1 MLLADTTGQ
10 RKWEFSSAGRA
21 SALQAGCH
29 RFEPCNSHQI
39 HFMKIKCYGPVVQL
53 VRTPACHAGGREF
66 EPHPGRHMPLQL
78 SRQSKGL
85 KIPVSAVRFHPK
97 APLHNSMN
105 CEKCG
110 SGSVVE
116 RHLAKVNVASS
127 NLVFRSIYYKT
138 KDAKICVFCYL
149 YPAPQPSGKA
159 EVCKTFIPQFKSGW
173 RLQSIIYRETIYY
186 I

>member
-66 EPHPGRHMPLQL
+66 EPHPGRQQKRKYDVLPFL
-78 SRQSKGL
+78 
-85 KIPVSAVRFHPK
+85 F
-97 APLHNSMN
+97 
-105 CEKCG
+105 
-110 SGSVVE
+110 
-116 RHLAKVNVASS
+116 VN
-127 NLVFRSIYYKT
+127 
-138 KDAKICVFCYL
+138 
-149 YPAPQPSGKA
+149 
-159 EVCKTFIPQFKSGW
+159 
-173 RLQSIIYRETIYY
+173 
-186 I
+186 